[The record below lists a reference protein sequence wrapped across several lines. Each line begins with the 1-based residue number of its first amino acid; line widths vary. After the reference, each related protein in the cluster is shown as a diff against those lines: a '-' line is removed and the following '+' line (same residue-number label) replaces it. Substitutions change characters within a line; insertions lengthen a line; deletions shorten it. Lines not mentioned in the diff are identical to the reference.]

1 MVDFIYIA
9 DSITIHCYPPDMRH
23 KYAGKIIKQLPYFT
37 IIMTL
42 NLFHLKGM
50 ANKFIH
56 TQHGQL

>member
-1 MVDFIYIA
+1 
-9 DSITIHCYPPDMRH
+9 MRH